1 MENSKTL
8 IDTEFDFR
16 QEVGDK
22 DPDIHSPTLKQ
33 YHQIL
38 WNKPLPNGQ
47 LLQISSVK
55 SKYLVG
61 TCEDKS
67 IEEERKIV
75 GFHDIYGSLFDE
87 IGFKNIFNGFVRNK
101 SAVNILYH
109 FQS

>member
-8 IDTEFDFR
+8 IDIEFDFR

-38 WNKPLPNGQ
+38 WNKPLPNGK
-47 LLQISSVK
+47 LLQISSMK

-67 IEEERKIV
+67 IELSSDSI
-75 GFHDIYGSLFDE
+75 INSLFKRLNNNSWFWF
-87 IGFKNIFNGFVRNK
+87 GSFPSFM
-101 SAVNILYH
+101 LYN
-109 FQS
+109 